1 MLLARRQFLVKERVS
16 MMKLADTYD
25 LFDPTTGAVIG
36 VARDEPAAW
45 AKWLRLLVSKQ
56 LLPTTVRVYESES
69 GPAKLVLTKAPAF
82 LRPTVVVLDAN
93 GRELGRLRSKLFSLG
108 GGFWVHD
115 PSGQPIAQVK
125 GDWKG
130 WNFRFLDQNGGELGQ
145 VTKKWAGLGKELFTS
160 ADNYL
165 IALADASGGRPDTTA
180 MLLAAGLAIDLV
192 FKEKK

>member
-1 MLLARRQFLVKERVS
+1 MLLTRRQFLVKERVS

-25 LFDPTTGAVIG
+25 LFDPATGSAIG
-36 VARDEPAAW
+36 VARDEPAGW

-56 LLPTTVRVYESES
+56 LLPTTVRVYESE
-69 GPAKLVLTKAPAF
+69 GAPASLTLTKAPAL
-82 LRPTVVVLDAN
+82 LRPTVVVLDAS

-130 WNFRFLDQNGGELGQ
+130 WNFRFLDQHGRELGQ

-165 IALADASGGRPDTTA
+165 IALDDASSSRPDTAA